1 MKWLVK
7 QLVRLAVLVAALA
20 AVHPVAPASAASPC
34 WKLLLN
40 DWYDGRI
47 DKTYPAACYRVALK
61 HLPTD
66 VDVYTSARTDI
77 ERALASAVRN
87 AKKQGKPLGQVVV
100 PPSRPATTTT
110 TTTTTS
116 KGTTSTS
123 KPSTTTPTS
132 TVPAGRKTREDGPVG
147 SALGS
152 VSTSADTV
160 PLPLV
165 ILGALALLL
174 VAAGLAGIVYRRYQ
188 ARQSGP

>member
-1 MKWLVK
+1 MRSLGK
-7 QLVRLAVLVAALA
+7 QLVRLAVIVAALA
-20 AVHPVAPASAASPC
+20 AALPVHSASAATPC

-47 DKTYPAACYRVALK
+47 DKTYAATCYRVALK

-87 AKKQGKPLGQVVV
+87 AQKQGKPLGKVVV
-100 PPSRPATTTT
+100 PPTTTAKATAKAKPKPKPKTGATTTA
-110 TTTTTS
+110 
-116 KGTTSTS
+116 
-123 KPSTTTPTS
+123 PTPT
-132 TVPAGRKTREDGPVG
+132 TAPGRKVNEDGPVG

-174 VAAGLAGIVYRRYQ
+174 VAAGLAGIVYRRLQ
-188 ARQSGP
+188 ARRTGP